1 MTEVCVTP
9 AGEIAISNATIN
21 TAFFLPESLSER
33 ERADCRAD
41 EQKRGDE
48 RGTPN
53 SGDAVA
59 VERGMLPT
67 SGLTSLTAAGIQ
79 TRTPA
84 LLHPANR

>member
-1 MTEVCVTP
+1 MAFSSSACGRTVVTEVCVTP

-48 RGTPN
+48 RGTPT
-53 SGDAVA
+53 VA
-59 VERGMLPT
+59 TLWRLKGECC
-67 SGLTSLTAAGIQ
+67 Q
-79 TRTPA
+79 
-84 LLHPANR
+84 LLV